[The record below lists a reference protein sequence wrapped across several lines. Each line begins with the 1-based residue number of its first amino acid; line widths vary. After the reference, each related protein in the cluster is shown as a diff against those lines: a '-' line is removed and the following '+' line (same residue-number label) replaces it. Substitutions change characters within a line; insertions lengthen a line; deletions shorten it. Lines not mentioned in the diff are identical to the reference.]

1 MSAPPPSE
9 LPPEIARLVEQ
20 RKLDELE
27 TAFTKR
33 VDETPEDLG
42 FFFALAA
49 AVKKKGSGSKAV
61 SWLRLLADDRGA
73 AGDLEARTRV
83 LLEIARM
90 APGDTDV
97 RDELAGTLKE
107 RFGVHPSFAAL
118 AAQFPVAKAKDP
130 ADAAGRI
137 ARWARFRVGDVYAMT
152 GRGAGRIVELNPA
165 LDVIRLEIGS
175 ARVPLSLVSAERNLQ
190 PLPPGH
196 FLRQKV
202 EGPAALRASA
212 EEDPA
217 GAVRGLLESFGRA
230 MPLTEVREH
239 FGGVVED
246 GRWTAFWAQARKH
259 PQLVVTGSGKSASV
273 AWSQSAGAAEGAV
286 REEFEAAAPLERVE
300 IARKNARRSPELTRF
315 FAERLARDASTAAAT
330 RPGLAWEVSQA
341 AVRLAPGEPEAFPAS
356 ALAAVSDPA
365 SALDDVRDPAAR
377 SAALAALR
385 AARSDWKDVF
395 AARVPREEDGRVLAT
410 LFDALGEKGT
420 ELSRRIL
427 RSPRVAPRAFL
438 WIAERLHTEG
448 KTEPP
453 TLFFSLL
460 DALRQPEFSAYRAR
474 VKEFF
479 EPGGL
484 VVALAR
490 AGASEEE
497 GRAMLAALERVGG
510 LEDHRR
516 AVVKEA
522 LLMRFPELRAPARE
536 YLYGTPEAIQ
546 ARRAELVH
554 LKQVELPANAAQMK
568 AAKEH
573 GDLSENFEY
582 HAARQRH
589 EYLSAR
595 IAALSDELSRTR
607 PLDPAQ
613 INASEVRVGTRV
625 VLRQAGDGRERQV
638 TILGPWDSKPEDAI
652 YSYQSEFAQSLL
664 GAKPGDRVALP
675 EGEAEVVSIAPWR

>member
-1 MSAPPPSE
+1 MSAAPPE
-9 LPPEIARLVEQ
+9 LPPEISRLVEQ
-20 RKLDELE
+20 KKLDELE
-27 TAFTKR
+27 SIFTRR

-61 SWLRLLADDRGA
+61 AWLRLLADDRGA
-73 AGDLEARTRV
+73 AGDLANRIRV

-90 APGDTDV
+90 SPGDAAV
-97 RDELAGTLKE
+97 RDELAATLKE
-107 RFGVHPSFAAL
+107 RFGAHPSYPAL
-118 AAQFPVAKAKDP
+118 DAQFPIGKAKDP
-130 ADAAGRI
+130 GDPAGKI
-137 ARWARFRVGDVYAMT
+137 ARWANYRVGDVYAMT

-165 LDVIRLEIGS
+165 LDVIRLEIAGT
-175 ARVPLSLVSAERNLQ
+175 RVPLSLVSAEKNLR
-190 PLPPGH
+190 PLPAGH

-202 EGPAALRASA
+202 E
-212 EEDPA
+212 DPA
-217 GAVRGLLESFGRA
+217 GLRARAEQDPAAAVRSLLESFGRS
-230 MPLTEVREH
+230 MTLGEVREH
-239 FGGVVED
+239 FGGVIEE
-246 GRWTAFWAQARKH
+246 GRWTAFWGQARKH
-259 PQLVVTGSGKSASV
+259 PQLVVTGAGKSAAV
-273 AWSQSAGAAEGAV
+273 AWSDSAGAAEEAV
-286 REEFEAAAPLERVE
+286 RAEFDDAAPLERIE
-300 IARKNARRSPELTRF
+300 IARKNAKRSAGLTRS
-315 FAERLARDASTAAAT
+315 FAQALARDAAAAVSS
-330 RPGLAWEVSQA
+330 RPGLAWELSQA
-341 AVRLAPGEPEAFPAS
+341 AAKLAPGEPEAFPAT
-356 ALAAVSDPA
+356 ALAAASDPA
-365 SALDDVRDPAAR
+365 SALGDIRDPAAR
-377 SAALAALR
+377 MAALAALR
-385 AARSDWKDVF
+385 SHRADWMDVF
-395 AARVPREEDGRVLAT
+395 AARVPNEEDGRVLAA
-410 LFDALGEKGT
+410 LFDALGDRGAD
-420 ELSRRIL
+420 LSRRIL
-427 RSPRVAPRAFL
+427 RSPRLASRAFL
-438 WIAERLHTEG
+438 WIAERLHGEG

-460 DALRQPEFSAYRAR
+460 DALRQAEFSPYRAR

-484 VVALAR
+484 AVALAR
-490 AGASEEE
+490 AAPSEEE
-497 GRAMLAALERVGG
+497 GRTMLAALERAGG

-536 YLYGTPEAIQ
+536 YLYGTAEAIE
-546 ARRAELVH
+546 AHRAELVH

-568 AAKEH
+568 AAKDH

-595 IAALSDELSRTR
+595 IADLSDELSRTR
-607 PLDPAQ
+607 PLDPSQ

-625 VLRQAGDGRERQV
+625 VLREGGNGRERTV
-638 TILGPWDSKPEDAI
+638 TILGPWDSKPEEAI